1 MTGVA
6 ITGYHVSRTG
16 EGSEKGSD
24 MPKVTWESEFGEAQL
39 APVRAE
45 VLSKLSSALPGGETG
60 A

>member
-1 MTGVA
+1 MA